1 MNMIRGS
8 AQHEEYKQQVLQ
20 QHEDEALAKF
30 KALIPTLTND
40 IPAALDALGDL
51 AAVRGLTP
59 NEKRIVS
66 SLMVL
71 DACRAAL
78 SCFTP
83 EAHALRTKTKV

>member
-8 AQHEEYKQQVLQ
+8 EEHEAHKQNVLKQ
-20 QHEDEALAKF
+20 AEDAAVAKF
-30 KALIPTLTND
+30 TALIPTFTND

-59 NEKRIVS
+59 NEKLIMS

-71 DACRAAL
+71 DACRFGA
-78 SCFTP
+78 SCFNR
-83 EAHALRTKTKV
+83 EALTKV